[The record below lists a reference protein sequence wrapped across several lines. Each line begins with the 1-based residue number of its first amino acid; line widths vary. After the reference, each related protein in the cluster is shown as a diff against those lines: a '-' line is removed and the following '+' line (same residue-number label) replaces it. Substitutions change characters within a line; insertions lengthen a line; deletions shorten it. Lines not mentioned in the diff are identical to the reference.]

1 MSPPAEAAPRSAW
14 QALAQVLAQLPRPAR
29 PALAWLLLGWAL
41 LFGRSYRDLFNGL
54 WASDEQGHGP
64 MILAVG
70 LWLLARRL
78 LPLREARGTAWGLL
92 PLALGLAAYGL
103 GRSQSIWTLEIGAQ
117 PLVLAGLVMAFLGW
131 RGLRLAAFPL
141 FFLLFMIPWPGD
153 WTAALTTPLKIA
165 VSGVASQLLY
175 WAGYPVGQSGVV
187 LTVGPY
193 QLMVADA
200 CAGLNSLFTLEALG
214 LLYMNVMQH
223 TAVWRN
229 TALALLVVPI
239 SFAANVL
246 RVLVLVLVTYHF
258 GDAAGQGFIHG
269 FAGLLLMLAALL
281 LIMAVDGLLGRL
293 ARWRGWP

>member
-1 MSPPAEAAPRSAW
+1 MSPAEAAPRLAR
-14 QALAQVLAQLPRPAR
+14 QALARLPQPAR
-29 PALAWLLLGWAL
+29 LPLAALLLGWAL
-41 LFGRSYRDLFNGL
+41 LFGRSYWDLFHGL
-54 WASDEQGHGP
+54 WASDDQGHGP

-78 LPLREARGTAWGLL
+78 LPLREGPGTAWGLL
-92 PLALGLAAYGL
+92 PLALGLMAFAL
-103 GRSQSIWTLEIGAQ
+103 GRSQSIWTLELGAQ

-141 FFLLFMIPWPGD
+141 FFLLFLIPWPGD
-153 WTAALTTPLKIA
+153 WTAALTTPLKVA

-293 ARWRGWP
+293 ARWQGWP

>member
-1 MSPPAEAAPRSAW
+1 VSPAEAAPRRAW
-14 QALAQVLAQLPRPAR
+14 LDLLQLPRPAR
-29 PALAWLLLGWAL
+29 GTLAWLLAGWLL
-41 LFGRSYRDLFNGL
+41 LFGRSYWDLFHGL

-78 LPLREARGTAWGLL
+78 VPLQEARGSAWGLL
-92 PLALGLAAYGL
+92 PWVLGLAAFVL
-103 GRSQSIWTLEIGAQ
+103 GRSQAIWTLEIGAQ
-117 PLVLAGLVMAFLGW
+117 VLVLAGLVLGFLGTA
-131 RGLRLAAFPL
+131 GLRRAAFPL

-223 TAVWRN
+223 SAVWRN
-229 TALALLVVPI
+229 TVLALLVVPI

-281 LIMAVDGLLGRL
+281 LIVAADGLLGRL

>member
-1 MSPPAEAAPRSAW
+1 MSPADAAPRSD
-14 QALAQVLAQLPRPAR
+14 RR
-29 PALAWLLLGWAL
+29 ALAWLPPAARGPLAGLLLGWAL
-41 LFGRSYRDLFNGL
+41 LFGPSYLDLMRGL
-54 WASDEQGHGP
+54 WSSEEQGHGP

-78 LPLREARGTAWGLL
+78 VVLTEARGSAWGSV
-92 PLALGLAAYGL
+92 PLALGLAAYVL
-103 GRSQSIWTLEIGAQ
+103 GRSQAIWTLEIGAQ
-117 PLVLAGLVMAFLGW
+117 VLVLAGLVLSFLGW
-131 RGLRLAAFPL
+131 RALRLAAFPL

-175 WAGYPVGQSGVV
+175 QAGYPVGQSGVL

-214 LLYMNVMQH
+214 LLYMNLVQH
-223 TAVWRN
+223 TALWRN
-229 TALALLVVPI
+229 IVLALLVLPI

-246 RVLVLVLVTYHF
+246 RVLVLVLITFHF

-281 LIMAVDGLLGRL
+281 LIMGADGVLGRL

>member
-1 MSPPAEAAPRSAW
+1 MSSPNENPSA
-14 QALAQVLAQLPRPAR
+14 
-29 PALAWLLLGWAL
+29 
-41 LFGRSYRDLFNGL
+41 
-54 WASDEQGHGP
+54 
-64 MILAVG
+64 
-70 LWLLARRL
+70 
-78 LPLREARGTAWGLL
+78 TC
-92 PLALGLAAYGL
+92 
-103 GRSQSIWTLEIGAQ
+103 SQSIWTLEIGAQ
-117 PLVLAGLVMAFLGW
+117 VLVLAGLLLAFLGG

-193 QLMVADA
+193 QLLVADA

-214 LLYMNVMQH
+214 LLYMNVVRH

-229 TALALLVVPI
+229 AALALLVVPI

-246 RVLVLVLVTYHF
+246 RVLVLVLVTFHF
-258 GDAAGQGFIHG
+258 GDAAGQGFVHG

-281 LIMAVDGLLGRL
+281 LIMAADGLLGRL
-293 ARWRGWP
+293 AQWRGWP

>member
-1 MSPPAEAAPRSAW
+1 MVSPAQAAPRSVW
-14 QALAQVLAQLPRPAR
+14 QDLTQLPRPAW
-29 PALAWLLLGWAL
+29 AVLAWLLLGWAL
-41 LFGRSYRDLFNGL
+41 LFGLSYRELFHGL

-78 LPLREARGTAWGLL
+78 MPLREARGTAWGLL
-92 PLALGLAAYGL
+92 PLALGLVSYVL

-117 PLVLAGLVMAFLGW
+117 PLVLAGLVLLFLG
-131 RGLRLAAFPL
+131 RHGLRLAAFPL
-141 FFLLFMIPWPGD
+141 CFLLFMIPWPGE

-229 TALALLVVPI
+229 TVLALLVVPI

>member
-1 MSPPAEAAPRSAW
+1 MSPAEAAPRSAW
-14 QALAQVLAQLPRPAR
+14 QVLAQLPRPLR
-29 PALAWLLLGWAL
+29 PLLAWLLLGWVL
-41 LFGRSYRDLFNGL
+41 LFGRSYWDLFHGL
-54 WASDEQGHGP
+54 WTSDEQGHGP

-78 LPLREARGTAWGLL
+78 LSLREAQGTAWGLP
-92 PLALGLAAYGL
+92 PLALGLAAYLL

-117 PLVLAGLVMAFLGW
+117 PLVLAGLVLLFLGW

-293 ARWRGWP
+293 ARWRGWS

>member
-1 MSPPAEAAPRSAW
+1 MSPADAAPRRAW
-14 QALAQVLAQLPRPAR
+14 QVLAQLPAPAR
-29 PALAWLLLGWAL
+29 APLGWLLLGWLL
-41 LFGRSYRDLFNGL
+41 LFGRSYWDLFHGL

-70 LWLLARRL
+70 LWLMARRL
-78 LPLREARGTAWGLL
+78 TTLREAGGSAWGWAPLL
-92 PLALGLAAYGL
+92 LGLAAFVL

-117 PLVLAGLVMAFLGW
+117 LLVLAGLVLLFLGG
-131 RGLRLAAFPL
+131 RGLRLAAFAL

-214 LLYMNVMQH
+214 LLYMNLVQH

-229 TALALLVVPI
+229 AVLALLVVPI

-246 RVLVLVLVTYHF
+246 RVLVLVLITYHF
-258 GDAAGQGFIHG
+258 GDAAGQGFLHG

>member
-1 MSPPAEAAPRSAW
+1 MSPAEAAPRSPW
-14 QALAQVLAQLPRPAR
+14 LALVRLPRSAR
-29 PALAWLLLGWAL
+29 EVLVWLLSGWVL
-41 LFGRSYRDLFNGL
+41 LFGQSYWDLFHGL

-70 LWLLARRL
+70 LWLLVRRL
-78 LPLREARGTAWGLL
+78 MALQEARGSTWGLL
-92 PLALGLAAYGL
+92 PLGLGLTAYVL

-117 PLVLAGLVMAFLGW
+117 PLVLAGLVLAFLGW
-131 RGLRLAAFPL
+131 QGLRRAAFPL

-281 LIMAVDGLLGRL
+281 LIMAADGLLGRL